1 MFLQSVP
8 PSPGCTRCAQT
19 TGCGLKRNI
28 FHSYVLPAHGA
39 MSTAIACRRA
49 IVSARV
55 SRIPIAASL
64 TAGGVARATLAPCL
78 SIGIRT
84 LAGPGAA
91 GCGVPLVRVRP
102 GAARRLGC
110 SIRMRSTKS
119 EGAPSSSP
127 SLLERL
133 QSQPPKIFAAV
144 KENLVR
150 DWLNHVAGGDRSEQV
165 PCA

>member
-1 MFLQSVP
+1 M
-8 PSPGCTRCAQT
+8 
-19 TGCGLKRNI
+19 
-28 FHSYVLPAHGA
+28 SYVLPAHGA
-39 MSTAIACRRA
+39 MLTAIACRRA

-84 LAGPGAA
+84 LAGPGAAATA